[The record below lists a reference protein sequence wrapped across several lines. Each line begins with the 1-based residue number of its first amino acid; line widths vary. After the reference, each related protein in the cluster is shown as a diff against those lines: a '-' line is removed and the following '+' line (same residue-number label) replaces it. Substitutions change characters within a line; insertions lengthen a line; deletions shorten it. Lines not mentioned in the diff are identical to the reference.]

1 MFDRNQILTILR
13 QYAFD
18 PNEYLVIS
26 GAALVLLRVKE
37 TTRDIDISVTKSYF
51 RYLLT
56 HYSCTLERVLPDGN
70 CLYYIDNTIN
80 FGSNLYSPSF
90 DLIEGIPVQKL
101 EDVKKLK
108 QYLNREKDQK
118 DIVLIDK
125 VLQKKF

>member
-26 GAALVLLRVKE
+26 GAALVLLGVKE

-80 FGSNLYSPSF
+80 
-90 DLIEGIPVQKL
+90 
-101 EDVKKLK
+101 VKKLK